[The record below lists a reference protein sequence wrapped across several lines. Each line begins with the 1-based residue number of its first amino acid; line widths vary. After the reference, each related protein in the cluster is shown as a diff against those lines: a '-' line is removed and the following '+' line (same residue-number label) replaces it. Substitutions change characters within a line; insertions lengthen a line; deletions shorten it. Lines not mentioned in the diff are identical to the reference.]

1 MSTKG
6 QMRLGAFFNP
16 TGHHVASWRHPRAQ
30 ADAGI
35 NFQHYV
41 EIARTAERAKFDMVF
56 LADNL
61 CVRDASMEAI
71 SRSAQYIANFEPI
84 TLLSALS
91 AATTHIGLVATAS
104 TSYNE
109 PFHVARKFASLDHLS
124 GGRAGWNLVT
134 SGQEAEAK
142 NFGRE
147 KHYQHGERYER
158 AREFAQIVIGLWDS
172 WDDDAFVRDKES
184 GQFFHQD
191 KVHPLNHRG
200 ENFSVRGP
208 LNVPRTP
215 QGRPVIVQAGGSEDM
230 IAVAAEFAEVIF
242 CAPLTLEAAQK
253 FYAELKGRVASYG
266 RDPQQVKIM
275 PGLSAIVGRTEAEA
289 EEQYEYLQSLIH
301 PVVARE
307 ILSLVLGSIDLS
319 PYPLDGPFP
328 ENLPQSNASQSTY
341 QYVIDM
347 ARKEKL
353 TMKEVALRVA
363 GARGKAVVRGSPQ
376 QIADQMEEW
385 FRQNGCDGFNLMPPF
400 LPGGLDDF
408 VELVL
413 PELRRRGLFRTEYEG
428 STLREHLGLA
438 RPASRYQTAV
448 SGGTKAKPSARDRK
462 TRASG

>member
-1 MSTKG
+1 MNDKA

-30 ADAGI
+30 VDAGI

-41 EIARTAERAKFDMVF
+41 EITRTAERAKFDMVF
-56 LADNL
+56 FADNI
-61 CVRDASMEAI
+61 CVREANMEAL

-84 TLLSALS
+84 TLLSAL
-91 AATTHIGLVATAS
+91 APMTTHIGLVATAS

-109 PFHVARKFASLDHLS
+109 PYHVARKFASLDHIS

-134 SGQEAEAK
+134 SGQEAEAR

-158 AREFAQIVIGLWDS
+158 AREFAQIVTGLWDS

-184 GQFFHQD
+184 GLFFHPD
-191 KVHPLNHRG
+191 KLHPLNHKG

-230 IAVAAEFAEVIF
+230 IKVAAEFAEVIF
-242 CAPLTLEAAQK
+242 CAPLTLEAGQA
-253 FYAELKGRVASYG
+253 FYRNLKGRVASHG
-266 RDPQQVKIM
+266 RDPDQVKIM
-275 PGLSAIVGRTEAEA
+275 PGLSCIIGRDEAEA
-289 EEQYEYLQSLIH
+289 EERYAHLQSLIH
-301 PVVARE
+301 PMVARE
-307 ILSLVLGSIDLS
+307 ILSMVLGHVDLS
-319 PYPLDGPFP
+319 PYPLDGPMP
-328 ENLPQSNASQSTY
+328 MDLPQSNASQSTF
-341 QYVIDM
+341 QYVMDM
-347 ARKEKL
+347 ARNETL

-363 GARGKAVVRGSPQ
+363 GARGKAVVKGSPQ
-376 QIADQMEEW
+376 QVADIMERW
-385 FRQNGCDGFNLMPPF
+385 FREGACDGFNLMPPF

-413 PELRRRGLFRTEYEG
+413 PELRRRGRFRTEYEG
-428 STLREHLGLA
+428 RTLREHLGLR
-438 RPASRYQTAV
+438 RPPSRYAPPREDEAPVQPRGATRQAAV
-448 SGGTKAKPSARDRK
+448 
-462 TRASG
+462 